1 MNHEKIQPIRRL
13 KVADSIAE
21 QLESMISD
29 GGFPAGDKLP
39 PERVLAEQFGV
50 GRSSMREAIR
60 IVEAHGMLR
69 TDHGI
74 GVFVVSKTRRT
85 PDLSNLLIL
94 DEYTV
99 PDLFEARITLERD
112 AAGFAAQRIEPDGAN
127 VLHGIIAEMADSGLS
142 DEDFVALDAN
152 LHRTITRITK
162 NPILLT
168 LHSSIEPLFMD
179 YSLQVIGLPGRRETA
194 DIGHRAIVD
203 AVVGKRVR
211 EARTAAVK
219 HIRDVERDIIANF
232 TDVHS
237 SRQSTASDG
246 RSASRYL

>member
-1 MNHEKIQPIRRL
+1 MNHGKIEPVRRL
-13 KVADSIAE
+13 KVADSVAE
-21 QLESMISD
+21 QLELVIGRGD
-29 GGFPAGDKLP
+29 FALGDKLP
-39 PERVLAEQFGV
+39 PERVLAEQFGI

-60 IVEAHGMLR
+60 IVEANGMLR

-85 PDLSNLLIL
+85 PDLSHLLVL

-99 PDLFEARITLERD
+99 PELFEARITLERD
-112 AAGFAAQRIEPDGAN
+112 AAGFAAQRVLPDDAT
-127 VLHGIIAEMADSGLS
+127 VLHGIITAMADPGLS
-142 DEDFVALDAN
+142 DEDFVALDTD
-152 LHRTITRITK
+152 LHRAITRITK

-168 LHSSIEPLFMD
+168 LHSSIEPLFVD
-179 YSLQVIGLPGRRETA
+179 YSLKVIGLPGRRETA

-219 HIRDVERDIIANF
+219 HIRDVERDIIANL

-237 SRQSTASDG
+237 PRQSTDSDV
-246 RSASRYL
+246 RSASK